1 MSVVL
6 QKVLIAHLRGMLLIQ
21 IILDNFQSKF
31 SEITEQND
39 QLSVKFLLLPWF
51 ILLRIVI
58 EIQQIIIT
66 VILGLLD

>member
-58 EIQQIIIT
+58 EIQQIVIT

>member
-21 IILDNFQSKF
+21 IILDNFQGKF
-31 SEITEQND
+31 SEIIEQND

>member
-1 MSVVL
+1 
-6 QKVLIAHLRGMLLIQ
+6 MLLIQ

-58 EIQQIIIT
+58 EIQQIVIT

>member
-6 QKVLIAHLRGMLLIQ
+6 QKALIAHLRGMLLIQ
-21 IILDNFQSKF
+21 IILDNFQGKF

-39 QLSVKFLLLPWF
+39 HLSVKFLLLPWF

>member
-1 MSVVL
+1 M
-6 QKVLIAHLRGMLLIQ
+6 LILMLLIQ
-21 IILDNFQSKF
+21 ILLDNFQGKF

-39 QLSVKFLLLPWF
+39 HLSVKFLLLPLF

>member
-1 MSVVL
+1 M
-6 QKVLIAHLRGMLLIQ
+6 LILMLLIQ
-21 IILDNFQSKF
+21 IILDNFQGKF
-31 SEITEQND
+31 SEIIEQND

-66 VILGLLD
+66 VILGLLG